1 MVIALCGR
9 SGSGKSAVSAA
20 LEKKGAYVIDA
31 DKIGKN
37 IMSGKVLEK
46 VRKCF
51 PDCFSG
57 GVLVRTKL
65 AAKVFSDGAEL
76 KALNGI
82 THPEIRKKIEN
93 EIRVKSEKF
102 DIIIVDAA
110 VLIEAKM
117 TDIADF
123 TVAVTAPDVIRKE
136 RITARDGLTEKQAEA
151 RLSAQMADD
160 YYIKN
165 TDYSVVNDGKT
176 PLSVLADNILERS
189 AEFAKGKRS
198 V

>member
-9 SGSGKSAVSAA
+9 SGSGKSAVSAE
-20 LEKKGAYVIDA
+20 LENKGAYVIDA
-31 DKIGKN
+31 DKIGKD
-37 IMSGKVLEK
+37 IMCGEVLEK
-46 VRKCF
+46 IRKRF
-51 PDCFSG
+51 PDCFFGETLDRRS
-57 GVLVRTKL
+57 L
-65 AAKVFSDGAEL
+65 AARVFSDGAALE
-76 KALNGI
+76 ALNGI

-93 EIRVKSEKF
+93 EIRLKSEKF

-117 TDIADF
+117 TDVADF
-123 TVAVTAPDVIRKE
+123 TVAVTAPDDIRRK
-136 RITARDGLTEKQAEA
+136 RITARDGLTEAQAEA

-176 PLSVLADNILERS
+176 PLSVLADDILERS
-189 AEFAKGKRS
+189 AEFAESKRS

>member
-1 MVIALCGR
+1 MVIALRGR
-9 SGSGKSAVSAA
+9 SGSGKSAVSEA
-20 LEKKGAYVIDA
+20 LKNKGAYVIDA

-37 IMSGKVLEK
+37 IMSGEVLEK
-46 VRKCF
+46 VRKRF
-51 PDCFSG
+51 RDCFSEG
-57 GVLVRTKL
+57 TLVRAEL
-65 AAKVFSDGAEL
+65 AAKVFSDGAAL
-76 KALNGI
+76 KALNDI

-102 DIIIVDAA
+102 DIIIIDAA

-117 TDIADF
+117 TDLADF
-123 TVAVTAPDVIRKE
+123 TVAVTAPDDIRRE
-136 RITARDGLTEKQAEA
+136 RITVRDGLTQSQAEA

-189 AEFAKGKRS
+189 AEFAEGKRS

>member
-9 SGSGKSAVSAA
+9 SGSGKSAVSEA
-20 LEKKGAYVIDA
+20 LKNKGAYVIDA

-37 IMSGKVLEK
+37 ILSGEVLEK
-46 VRKCF
+46 VRKRF
-51 PDCFSG
+51 RDCFSEDT
-57 GVLVRTKL
+57 LVRAKL
-65 AAKVFSDGAEL
+65 AAKVFSDGAAL
-76 KALNGI
+76 KALNDI

-102 DIIIVDAA
+102 DIIIIDAA

-117 TDIADF
+117 TDLADF
-123 TVAVTAPDVIRKE
+123 TVAVTAPDDIRRE
-136 RITARDGLTEKQAEA
+136 RITVRDGLTQSQAEA
-151 RLSAQMADD
+151 RLSVQMADD

-189 AEFAKGKRS
+189 AEFAEGKRS

>member
-20 LEKKGAYVIDA
+20 LENKGAYVIDA

-37 IMSGKVLEK
+37 IMNGEVLEK
-46 VRKCF
+46 VRKRF
-51 PDCFSG
+51 PDCFSEG
-57 GVLVRTKL
+57 TLVRTEL
-65 AAKVFSDGAEL
+65 AAKVFSDGAAL
-76 KALNGI
+76 KALNDI

-123 TVAVTAPDVIRKE
+123 TVAVTAPDDIRKE
-136 RITARDGLTEKQAEA
+136 RITVRDGLTEKQAEA

-189 AEFAKGKRS
+189 AEFAEGKRS